1 MLYKSY
7 RFAAMASP
15 CEVQFD
21 TDDASLVA
29 ELGAAA
35 EAEVARIEATY
46 SRYRPDSLLSQ
57 VNRSSGAPVPIT
69 TEMMNLLHYSAR
81 CHELTDGLFDITC
94 GVLRAI
100 WKFDG
105 SNNIPTQAQIDDLLQ
120 YVGWDKVTL
129 TDHAI
134 TLRPGM
140 EIDFGGLGKEYAVDR
155 VRMLLAG
162 MTDTPFLVNF
172 GGDLCVSGPR
182 RNGRPWRIAVDAVD
196 TDCRDRTII
205 EIGEGALTTSGDA
218 QRHILKNGKRYSH
231 ILNPK
236 TGWPVNNPPRSV
248 TVAASTCMEAG
259 VLSTLA
265 MALGEGAES
274 FLHNERCL
282 SWIIR

>member
-1 MLYKSY
+1 MTSNRY

-21 TDDASLVA
+21 TDDTSLVA

-35 EAEVARIEATY
+35 EAEVARIEASY

-57 VNRSSGAPVPIT
+57 VNQSNGVPVAVT
-69 TEMMNLLHYSAR
+69 AEMMNLLHYAAR
-81 CHELTDGLFDITC
+81 CHDLTDGLFDITC

-105 SNNIPTQAQIDDLLQ
+105 SDNIPTQSQIDGLLQ
-120 YVGWDKVTL
+120 LVGWDKVTL
-129 TDHAI
+129 ADHSI

-155 VRMLLAG
+155 VKMLLAR
-162 MTDTPFLVNF
+162 MTDAPFLVNF
-172 GGDLCVSGPR
+172 GGDLSVSGPR
-182 RNGRPWRIAVDAVD
+182 RNGRPWRIAIDAVEPECSGH
-196 TDCRDRTII
+196 TVI

-218 QRHILKNGKRYSH
+218 QRFLLKEGKRYSH

-236 TGWPVNNPPRSV
+236 TGWPVDNPPRSV

-265 MALGEGAES
+265 MALGEDAES